1 MWEIASIVES
11 HPYLYGIDVI
21 AKEGF
26 AFFLFFFRIAPGVHK
41 YLREKAYRGRVHY
54 VEFRGNLS
62 FRQAAR
68 RKLYLCP

>member
-1 MWEIASIVES
+1 MWEITPIVEG

-21 AKEGF
+21 TKEGF
-26 AFFLFFFRIAPGVHK
+26 AFFIPFFRIAPSVHK
-41 YLREKAYRGRVHY
+41 YLREMAYRGRVHY
-54 VEFRGNLS
+54 VEFRRNLS